1 MNSNW
6 SGRRTLAVVAIC
18 TALGLALGLLM
29 ILSLWGVLHA
39 RGGASSYWA
48 MTEALATAVT
58 AATVIGAGLLA
69 YRELDEAS
77 NSRHLAVADR
87 LFEELNAPE
96 NVAARRWIFQHLPP
110 DPATGQAE
118 LTDPERDTVK
128 RVLNSLDR
136 VAFLTQGGW
145 IPEDMVM
152 PWMSPMI
159 LKSWI
164 KLKPW
169 VDYEV
174 DRRHEPEYYRQVRA
188 LAERCLSWREAHGM
202 STEVVWVE
210 NAL

>member
-18 TALGLALGLLM
+18 IALGLAIGLLM
-29 ILSLWGVLHA
+29 ILSIWGVLRAH
-39 RGGASSYWA
+39 GATSSYWV

-58 AATVIGAGLLA
+58 AATVIGAGFLA

-77 NSRHLAVADR
+77 SSRHLAVADR
-87 LFEELNAPE
+87 LFEELNALE
-96 NVAARRWIFQHLPP
+96 NVAARRWIFQHLPS
-110 DPATGQAE
+110 DPVTGQTA
-118 LTDPERDTVK
+118 LTDQDHDTVK

-136 VAFLTQGGW
+136 VAFLTQRGW

-159 LKSWI
+159 LKVWI
-164 KLKPW
+164 KLEPW

-174 DRRHEPEYYRQVRA
+174 DRRHEPDYYRQVRA
-188 LAERCLSWREAHGM
+188 LSERCLSWREAHGM
-202 STEVVWVE
+202 STEVVWVD

>member
-1 MNSNW
+1 MNRNW
-6 SGRRTLAVVAIC
+6 SGQRTLAVVAIC
-18 TALGLALGLLM
+18 TAIGFAIGLLT
-29 ILSLWGVLHA
+29 ILSIWGMLRA
-39 RGGASSYWA
+39 GGATSSYWA

-58 AATVIGAGLLA
+58 AATVIGAGFLA

-77 NSRHLAVADR
+77 SSRHLAVADR

-96 NVAARRWIFQHLPP
+96 NVAARRWVFQHLPS
-110 DPATGQAE
+110 DPATGLAE
-118 LTDPERDTVK
+118 MTDPERDTFK

-136 VAFLTQGGW
+136 VAFLTQRGW

-159 LKSWI
+159 LKAWI

-174 DRRHEPEYYRQVRA
+174 DRRHEPDYYRQVRA
-188 LAERCLSWREAHGM
+188 LAERCLSWRKAHGM
-202 STEVVWVE
+202 STEVTWVE

>member
-18 TALGLALGLLM
+18 TVLGLAIGLLL
-29 ILSLWGVLHA
+29 ILSIWGVLHA
-39 RGGASSYWA
+39 RGGASSFWA

-58 AATVIGAGLLA
+58 AATVIGAGFLA

-96 NVAARRWIFQHLPP
+96 NVAARRWIFLYLPP
-110 DPATGQAE
+110 DPASGLDE
-118 LTDPERDTVK
+118 MTDQDRDTVK

-159 LKSWI
+159 LKAWI

-169 VDYEV
+169 VDYEA
-174 DRRHEPEYYRQVRA
+174 DRRHEPDYYRQVRD

-202 STEVVWVE
+202 STEVTWVE

>member
-6 SGRRTLAVVAIC
+6 SGRRTLAVVASC
-18 TALGLALGLLM
+18 TALGLAIGLLM

-39 RGGASSYWA
+39 RGGSSSFWA

-96 NVAARRWIFQHLPP
+96 NVAARRWLFQHLPP
-110 DPATGQAE
+110 DPVTAQGE

-145 IPEDMVM
+145 IPEDMIM

-159 LKSWI
+159 LKAWI

-174 DRRHEPEYYRQVRA
+174 ERRHEPDYYRQVRD
-188 LAERCLSWREAHGM
+188 LAERCLSWRKVHGM
-202 STEVVWVE
+202 STEVVWIE

>member
-6 SGRRTLAVVAIC
+6 SGRRTLAVVVIC
-18 TALGLALGLLM
+18 TVLGLGLGLLL

-39 RGGASSYWA
+39 RGSASSYWA
-48 MTEALATAVT
+48 MTEALATAIT

-77 NSRHLAVADR
+77 SSRHLAVADR
-87 LFEELNAPE
+87 LFEELNALE
-96 NVAARRWIFQHLPP
+96 NVTDRRWIFQHLPS
-110 DPATGQAE
+110 DPATAQAE
-118 LTDPERDTVK
+118 MTDLERDTVK

-159 LKSWI
+159 LKAWI

-174 DRRHEPEYYRQVRA
+174 DRRHEPEYYRQVRD

-202 STEVVWVE
+202 STEVTWVE

>member
-6 SGRRTLAVVAIC
+6 SGRRTLAVVVIATAI
-18 TALGLALGLLM
+18 GLALGLLM

-39 RGGASSYWA
+39 RGATSSYWA

-58 AATVIGAGLLA
+58 AVTVIGAGFLA

-77 NSRHLAVADR
+77 SSRHLAVADR
-87 LFEELNAPE
+87 LFEELNAAE
-96 NVAARRWIFQHLPP
+96 NVAARRWVFQHLPP
-110 DPATGQAE
+110 DPASGQTE
-118 LTDPERDTVK
+118 LTDQDHDTVK

-136 VAFLTQGGW
+136 VAFLTQRGW

-159 LKSWI
+159 LKAWI

-169 VDYEV
+169 VDYEAG
-174 DRRHEPEYYRQVRA
+174 RRHEPDYYRQVRA
-188 LAERCLSWREAHGM
+188 LAERCLSWRKAHGM
-202 STEVVWVE
+202 SIEVVWVE

>member
-1 MNSNW
+1 MNSTW
-6 SGRRTLAVVAIC
+6 SGRRTLAVVVIATAI
-18 TALGLALGLLM
+18 GLAIGLLT
-29 ILSLWGVLHA
+29 ILSIWGFLHA
-39 RGGASSYWA
+39 RGATSSYWA

-58 AATVIGAGLLA
+58 AATVIGAGFLA

-77 NSRHLAVADR
+77 SSRHLAVADR
-87 LFEELNAPE
+87 LFEELNASE
-96 NVAARRWIFQHLPP
+96 IVAARRWVFQDLPS
-110 DPATGQAE
+110 DPATGLAMM
-118 LTDPERDTVK
+118 TDHERDTIK

-174 DRRHEPEYYRQVRA
+174 DRRHEPDYYRQVRN
-188 LAERCLSWREAHGM
+188 LAGRCLSWREAHGM

-210 NAL
+210 SAL

>member
-6 SGRRTLAVVAIC
+6 SGRRTLAVVAGY
-18 TALGLALGLLM
+18 TALGLAIGLLM
-29 ILSLWGVLHA
+29 ILILWGVLRA
-39 RGGASSYWA
+39 RGSGSSFWA

-77 NSRHLAVADR
+77 DSRHLAVADR

-96 NVAARRWIFQHLPP
+96 NLAARRWLFQHLPP
-110 DPATGQAE
+110 DPVTAQAE

-159 LKSWI
+159 LKAWI

-174 DRRHEPEYYRQVRA
+174 ERRHEPDYYRQVRD
-188 LAERCLSWREAHGM
+188 LAERCLSWRKAHGM
-202 STEVVWVE
+202 STEVVWIE

>member
-6 SGRRTLAVVAIC
+6 SGRRTLAVVVAATVI
-18 TALGLALGLLM
+18 GLALGLLM

-39 RGGASSYWA
+39 RGATSSYWA

-58 AATVIGAGLLA
+58 AATVIGAGFLA

-77 NSRHLAVADR
+77 SSRHLAVADR
-87 LFEELNAPE
+87 LFEELNAAE
-96 NVAARRWIFQHLPP
+96 NVAARRWVFQHLPS
-110 DPATGQAE
+110 DPASGQAE
-118 LTDPERDTVK
+118 LTDQDHDTVK

-136 VAFLTQGGW
+136 VAFLTQRGW

-159 LKSWI
+159 LKAWI
-164 KLKPW
+164 KLQPW
-169 VDYEV
+169 VDYEAG
-174 DRRHEPEYYRQVRA
+174 RRQEPDYYRQVRA
-188 LAERCLSWREAHGM
+188 LAERCLSWRKAHGM
-202 STEVVWVE
+202 SVEVVWVE

>member
-18 TALGLALGLLM
+18 TALGLALGLLL

-39 RGGASSYWA
+39 RGATSSYWV

-58 AATVIGAGLLA
+58 AATVIGAGFLA

-87 LFEELNAPE
+87 LFEELNAAE
-96 NVAARRWIFQHLPP
+96 NVAARRWIFQHLPS
-110 DPATGQAE
+110 DPATAQAG
-118 LTDPERDTVK
+118 LTDQDRDTVK

-169 VDYEV
+169 VDCEV
-174 DRRHEPEYYRQVRA
+174 DRRHEPDYYRQVRD

-202 STEVVWVE
+202 SIEVVWVE